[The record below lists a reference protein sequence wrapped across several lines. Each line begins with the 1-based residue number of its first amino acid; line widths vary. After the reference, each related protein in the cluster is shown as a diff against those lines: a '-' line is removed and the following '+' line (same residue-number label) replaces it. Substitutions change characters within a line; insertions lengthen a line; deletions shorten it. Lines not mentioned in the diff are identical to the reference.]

1 VEELYSTGVLTYCLT
16 LDPQADAY
24 VKRIFGENNYTIVDN
39 VSIQVNVMSYAS
51 PNLQSYFD

>member
-1 VEELYSTGVLTYCLT
+1 LT

-39 VSIQVNVMSYAS
+39 VEKLPEQFGVSKRCAHTGR
-51 PNLQSYFD
+51 

>member
-1 VEELYSTGVLTYCLT
+1 MSFLTYCLT

-39 VSIQVNVMSYAS
+39 VEKLPEQLPLLFAS
-51 PNLQSYFD
+51 LTA